1 MLTLELEKEQEEN
14 DMKIETIRIRGI
26 EIGAGMP
33 KICVPVVA
41 KTAEDVIKC
50 IRNIAAN
57 KPDCIE
63 LRIDWF
69 EHATDQN
76 EVLSLLQR
84 IRTIIGD
91 IVLLFTFRSK
101 REGGERDITVEQY
114 RQLCEVVCSS
124 GYIDLIDIEAYME
137 DGLLQTMC
145 ELAHEKKVYVVAS
158 NHDFNRTPS
167 EEDIVTRLEYMDK
180 MGADI
185 PKIAVMPQNT
195 RDVISLLSATAA
207 YHERGGKKP
216 VITMSMAGIGEI
228 TRLSG
233 EIFGSALTFAAV
245 SQCSAPGQLELSDV
259 KKVLEIIHQNLQG

>member
-1 MLTLELEKEQEEN
+1 
-14 DMKIETIRIRGI
+14 MKMETVRIRGI
-26 EIGAGMP
+26 EIGAGIP

-41 KTAEDVIKC
+41 KTAEDVMES
-50 IRNIAAN
+50 IRNIAAK

-69 EHATDQN
+69 EHVTNQN

-101 REGGERDITVEQY
+101 REGGEKDITIEQY
-114 RQLCEVVCSS
+114 RQLCEAACTS

-137 DGLLQTMC
+137 DGLLQAMC
-145 ELAHEKKVYVVAS
+145 EIAHKNNVYVVAS

-180 MGADI
+180 LGADI
-185 PKIAVMPQNT
+185 PKIAVMPQNE
-195 RDVISLLSATAA
+195 RDVIHLLSATAA
-207 YHERGGKKP
+207 YHEHGGKKP
-216 VITMSMAGIGEI
+216 VITMSMAGIGGI

-245 SQCSAPGQLELSDV
+245 SQCSAPGQLELSDAR
-259 KKVLEIIHQNLQG
+259 KILEIIHKSLQG